1 MSSGATTSLIG
12 QLLIKSKLLT
22 EDQLTKAVGA
32 QKSGGERLTSVIVK
46 LGYVKEEDLIAF
58 LSKQY
63 NAPVVD
69 LSKYKVDTTLLKLF
83 QYEKAKKHMLMPISK
98 DGASLRIAIAD
109 PSNKAAIDDVTFIT
123 KMKVSVHIAA
133 ESQINKAIEE
143 YYPKMDKQKVAL
155 DGKKLDADKQ
165 TLGMDEINKLV
176 GKVSQNVSVVET
188 RDEKV
193 SLRDTEAA
201 PIIQLVNGILLN
213 AVSDR
218 ASDIHIEPAE
228 HDLRVRYRVDGVL
241 KQVMQLP
248 KAITNPLVSRLKIM
262 ARLDISERRI
272 PQDGRIKLKY
282 GDSGEIDY
290 RVSTLPCIFGE
301 KVVMRLLDKSN
312 LQLDLAKLGFEEKQ
326 LTDFLEAMEKPYGM
340 LLVTGPTG
348 SGKTT
353 TLYSGLSHVNKPG
366 VNIMTAEDPVEYNLP
381 GINQVQIKADV
392 GLSFAAALRSFLR
405 QDPDII
411 MVGEIRDFE
420 TAEIG
425 VKAALTGHFV
435 LSTLHTNDA
444 PSTITRLLNM
454 GIEPFLVTSAVI
466 LVIAQRLARK
476 ICPNCKDE
484 HKTSENALLKVGFSP
499 QEAATV
505 KTSMGMGCE
514 TCGQSGYKGR
524 LALYEIM
531 PIRSELKDL
540 ILDGASAE
548 DLKREAVR
556 LGMSTL
562 RRSGLTKV
570 AQGVTTIDEVMRV
583 TFAD

>member
-1 MSSGATTSLIG
+1 MVG
-12 QLLIKSKLLT
+12 QLLIKTNLLT
-22 EDQLTKAVGA
+22 EDQLTKAIDA
-32 QKSGGERLTSVIVK
+32 QKTSGERLTSAIVK
-46 LGYVKEEDLIAF
+46 MGFVKEEALIAF

-69 LSKYKVDTTLLKLF
+69 LSKYKIDTTLLKLV
-83 QYEKAKKHMLMPISK
+83 QYEKAKKLMLIPISK
-98 DGASLRIAIAD
+98 DGASLRIAVAD
-109 PSNKAAIDDVTFIT
+109 PSNKAAIDDVQFIT
-123 KMKVSVHIAA
+123 KMKVSVHVAA
-133 ESQINKAIEE
+133 ESQINKAIAE
-143 YYPKMDKQKVAL
+143 YYPKADQQKVAL
-155 DGKKLDADKQ
+155 DGKKPDANKQ
-165 TLGMDEINKLV
+165 TLGMDEINKIV
-176 GKVSQNVSVVET
+176 GKVAQNVTVVET
-188 RDEKV
+188 KDDRV
-193 SLRDTEAA
+193 SLRDSEAA

-262 ARLDISERRI
+262 SRLDISERRI

-282 GDSGEIDY
+282 GDTGEIDY
-290 RVSTLPCIFGE
+290 RVSVLPCIFGE

-312 LQLDLAKLGFEEKQ
+312 LQLDLAKLGFEQQQ

-392 GLSFAAALRSFLR
+392 GLTFAAALRSFLR

-484 HKTSENALLKVGFSP
+484 HKTSETALLKVGFTP
-499 QEAATV
+499 EEASTI
-505 KTSMGMGCE
+505 KTYMGMGCE

-531 PIRSELKDL
+531 PVKAELKDL
-540 ILDGASAE
+540 ILDGASSE
-548 DLKREAVR
+548 DIKREAVR